1 MAKQIAFKKYKAED
15 LTVSLFAIQLSLEL
29 KQQIKKL

>member
-29 KQQIKKL
+29 LKTAN